1 VGTASGRLDALVF
14 MVGLLL
20 GIFGF
25 AEIYPVI
32 SNLVWTGAL
41 EVQTLPELFNLPPW
55 ILGLAVAAMALG
67 LFWVSAVVERKFSSG
82 APE

>member
-25 AEIYPVI
+25 AEVYPVI
-32 SNLVWTGAL
+32 SNFLWSGAL
-41 EVQTLPELFNLPPW
+41 EAQTLPELFNFPVWLV
-55 ILGLAVAAMALG
+55 GFAVAGMALG
-67 LFWVSAVVERKFSSG
+67 LFWVSAVLERKFSSVVTK
-82 APE
+82 